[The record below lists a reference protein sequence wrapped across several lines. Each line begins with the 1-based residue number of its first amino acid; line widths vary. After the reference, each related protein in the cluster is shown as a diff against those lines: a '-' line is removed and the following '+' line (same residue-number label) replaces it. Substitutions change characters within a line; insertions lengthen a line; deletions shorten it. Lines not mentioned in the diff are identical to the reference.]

1 MKVSISSNIPTQWRS
16 AKPIQ
21 SYDTHFLY
29 IGVERYDVVAK
40 TLSCFTSQG
49 DYVQKPCLQTTFS
62 SGYATEAVRVTL
74 YSESPRVWS
83 EELSPQ
89 EVFFFVQQPTH
100 AV

>member
-1 MKVSISSNIPTQWRS
+1 MKVSLSSSIPHQWRS
-16 AKPIQ
+16 AKPIH

-29 IGVERYDVVAK
+29 IGVERYDMVAK
-40 TLSCFTSQG
+40 TLSSFTSEGEYTQT
-49 DYVQKPCLQTTFS
+49 PCQQTTFS

-89 EVFFFVQQPTH
+89 EVFFFHELTLQS
-100 AV
+100 